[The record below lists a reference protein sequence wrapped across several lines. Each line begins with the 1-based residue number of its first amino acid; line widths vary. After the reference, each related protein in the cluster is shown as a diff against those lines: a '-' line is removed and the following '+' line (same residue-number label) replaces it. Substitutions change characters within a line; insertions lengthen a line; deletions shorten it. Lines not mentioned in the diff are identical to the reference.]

1 MRFAFLVPPGSGPGT
16 RYAQCLSAALRAAGH
31 EADVNAG
38 GAPPDVAAAS
48 GAKHDA
54 IPVLDGALL
63 PRPVPPG
70 AAALLHRVPDG
81 DWQPAAFRA
90 LIATS
95 LAVQQRLDEGGA
107 RASLVVPGACDLP
120 RSPGSGG
127 PGCAILGV
135 GTITA
140 RKGYATLLRA
150 LGRLADLDWT
160 LSIAGSTAQAP
171 EHAPTIAALAE
182 ELGLARRVRLVLDP
196 DDAVL
201 EALWRGAHLFALAS
215 EWEGY
220 AAALA
225 EALRRGIP
233 AVVSDAAAATLPPLA
248 GSPWGAI
255 CAAGD
260 VEGLSKTMR
269 RLIYDRALRAALAD
283 GAWQAGQALSDW
295 DTQARR
301 FVAAIEEAS

>member
-16 RYAQCLSAALRAAGH
+16 RYARCLGTALRAAGH
-31 EADVNAG
+31 EAEIDLNDVT
-38 GAPPDVAAAS
+38 PDAVS
-48 GAKHDA
+48 
-54 IPVLDGALL
+54 VLDGALL
-63 PRPVPPG
+63 PRSVPPG
-70 AAALLHRVPDG
+70 AVALLHRVPNG
-81 DWQPAAFRA
+81 DWQPTAFRA

-95 LAVQQRLDEGGA
+95 PAILQRLDEVGA

-160 LSIAGSTAQAP
+160 LGIAGSTAQAP
-171 EHAPTIAALAE
+171 EHAPTVAALAE
-182 ELGLARRVRLVLDP
+182 ELGLARRVRLVPDP

-201 EALWRGAHLFALAS
+201 EALWRGADLFALMS

-220 AAALA
+220 AASLA

-233 AVVSDAAAATLPPLA
+233 AAASDAAAATLPTLA
-248 GSPWGAI
+248 GASWGAT

-260 VEGLSKTMR
+260 VEGLSKAMR

-283 GAWQAGQALSDW
+283 GAWQAGQALPGW
-295 DTQARR
+295 DAQARR
-301 FVAAIEEAS
+301 FVTAIEEA

>member
-1 MRFAFLVPPGSGPGT
+1 MRLAFLVPPGSGPGT
-16 RYAQCLSAALRAAGH
+16 RYARCLGAALQAAGH
-31 EADVNAG
+31 EAEVSAG
-38 GAPPDVAAAS
+38 DAGPDAV
-48 GAKHDA
+48 
-54 IPVLDGALL
+54 PVLDGALL

-70 AAALLHRVPDG
+70 AVALLHRVPSG
-81 DWQPAAFRA
+81 EWQPAAFRA

-95 LAVQQRLDEGGA
+95 PAILQRLDEGGA
-107 RASLVVPGACDLP
+107 RASLVVPGVGDLP
-120 RSPGSGG
+120 RSIGSGG
-127 PGCAILGV
+127 PGCAILAV
-135 GTITA
+135 GTMTA

-171 EHAPTIAALAE
+171 EHAPSVAALAD
-182 ELGLARRVRLVLDP
+182 ELGLSRRVHLVLDP
-196 DDAVL
+196 DDAAL
-201 EALWRGAHLFALAS
+201 EALWRGADLFALAS

-220 AAALA
+220 AVALA
-225 EALRRGIP
+225 EALRRGVP
-233 AVVSDAAAATLPPLA
+233 AAVSDAAAATLPPLA
-248 GSPWGAI
+248 GSSWGAA

-260 VEGLSKTMR
+260 VEGLSKAMR

-283 GAWQAGQALSDW
+283 GAWQAGQALPTW